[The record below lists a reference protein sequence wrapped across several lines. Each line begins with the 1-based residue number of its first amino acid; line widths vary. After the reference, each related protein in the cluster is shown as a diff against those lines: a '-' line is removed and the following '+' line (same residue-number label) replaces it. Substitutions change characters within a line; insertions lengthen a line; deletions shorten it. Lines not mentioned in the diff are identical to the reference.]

1 MLRGSPT
8 FPVLP
13 GRMSVVVVDLV
24 CTSDQPIRCWPLL
37 PAFEKNPLDRTRNI
51 QKQCFPVM
59 WNKAFFQ
66 KTVIHQC

>member
-24 CTSDQPIRCWPLL
+24 CTSDQPVRCCAFPTTPSLYLL
-37 PAFEKNPLDRTRNI
+37 GSVRD
-51 QKQCFPVM
+51 
-59 WNKAFFQ
+59 KARAHFFQ
-66 KTVIHQC
+66 LLGCCCCC